1 MRKNLKIALSAIV
14 LVGVSAII
22 NTSTVSAATTPVG
35 AVKLPASSLKKV
47 SGVQC
52 GVVKG
57 SWVAG
62 TIVQKVYFISHT
74 QQAKNAKN
82 DAKKVKGSK
91 ATALQ
96 KTATKWTGKATAQ
109 QPSCATLKKP
119 ASSGSTSKNALKFNI
134 KNATG
139 LALRSPSVKKKGFAS
154 KSAAVVATE
163 GSNLETVSATGV
175 TADAVTSGTAVIEKF
190 LIAPNDKLYVLF
202 AEKTSVLAVDGTAKL
217 CLMAEISKSTGNPV
231 CIESELDSINW
242 NADDSFIINDA
253 VQFDDA
259 GAIYY
264 TGLNSGT
271 GKNILRKYVDGVA
284 TMLINDNIVISDF
297 LVMGDG
303 SVFLTGD
310 TASTKGS
317 WTRKISTTGG
327 LSNLATEKANF
338 LQMFPDKNVY
348 YGLNSAGIKRYL
360 TATNAEDQFPYIAR
374 TTASTTPRMDI
385 SRYCASEPTANN
397 SYISVSDGFCAYAGM
412 SIRQKFSTLSK
423 KVYVNAGVA
432 PMGTLMQYYPDVKR
446 AVTAVH
452 KISVAQTVI
461 DNIILAGVN
470 LAGKNIITI
479 YNTADDSELS
489 LLDGTAD
496 NEIEVYHLNLTSSNK
511 IMFDGLRFKDNKYV
525 LAQIDLTTG
534 VLTSAQTGG
543 SKLVDFQTFSS

>member
-1 MRKNLKIALSAIV
+1 MRKNTKIAFSAIV

-22 NTSTVSAATTPVG
+22 NTSAVSAATTPVG

-52 GVVKG
+52 GLLKG

-62 TIVQKVYFISHT
+62 TIMQKIYFVSHT

-96 KTATKWTGKATAQ
+96 RTATKWTSKATAQ

-119 ASSGSTSKNALKFNI
+119 ASSGTTSKYALKFNL
-134 KNATG
+134 KKAVG
-139 LALRSPSVKKKGFAS
+139 LALRSPAVKKKGVAS
-154 KSAAVVATE
+154 KSAAAETGD
-163 GSNLETVSATGV
+163 GSNLETVSATGI
-175 TADAVTSGTAVIEKF
+175 TEDAVTSGTAVIEKF

-202 AEKTSVLAVDGTAKL
+202 AEKTSVDGSTTL
-217 CLMAEISKSTGNPV
+217 CLMAEINKSTGNPL

-253 VQFDDA
+253 VQFDDT
-259 GAIYY
+259 GAIYF
-264 TGLNSGT
+264 TGLNADT

-284 TMLINDNIVISDF
+284 TSLINDNIVISDF

-374 TTASTTPRMDI
+374 TTASTTPRKDI

-397 SYISVSDGFCAYAGM
+397 SYVSVSDGFCAYAGM

-423 KVYVNAGVA
+423 KVYMNAGVA

-452 KISVAQTVI
+452 KISVAQTVV

-479 YNTADDSELS
+479 YNTTDDSELS

-496 NEIEVYHLNLTSSNK
+496 NEIEVYNLNLTSSNK

>member
-1 MRKNLKIALSAIV
+1 MRKNLKIALSVILLA
-14 LVGVSAII
+14 GVSAII
-22 NTSTVSAATTPVG
+22 NTSAVSAATTPVG

-52 GVVKG
+52 GLLKG

-62 TIVQKVYFISHT
+62 TIVQKIYFVSHT
-74 QQAKNAKN
+74 QQAKNATN

-96 KTATKWTGKATAQ
+96 KTATKWTSKATAQ

-119 ASSGSTSKNALKFNI
+119 ASSGSTSKYALKFNL
-134 KNATG
+134 KKAVG
-139 LALRSPSVKKKGFAS
+139 LALRSPVVKKKGVAS
-154 KSAAVVATE
+154 KSAAAETGD
-163 GSNLETVSATGV
+163 GSNLETVSATG
-175 TADAVTSGTAVIEKF
+175 TTEDAVTSGTAVIEKF

-202 AEKTSVLAVDGTAKL
+202 AEKTSVDGSMTL
-217 CLMAEISKSTGNPV
+217 CLMAEINKSTGNPL

-253 VQFDDA
+253 VQFDDT
-259 GAIYY
+259 GAIYF
-264 TGLNSGT
+264 TGLNADS

-284 TMLINDNIVISDF
+284 TSLINDNIVISDF

-317 WTRKISTTGG
+317 WTRKISATGG
-327 LSNLATEKANF
+327 LTNLATEKANF

-360 TATNAEDQFPYIAR
+360 TATNTEDQFPYIAR
-374 TTASTTPRMDI
+374 TSPSTTPRNNI

-397 SYISVSDGFCAYAGM
+397 SYTSVSDGFCAYAGM

-423 KVYVNAGVA
+423 KVYMNTGVA